1 MRLYLVRHGKAE
13 FGPED
18 ADRALSERGRADVEA
33 MAHHLAGQEISAARL
48 FHSTLLRARQTA
60 EILAGHIAPEK
71 PLQELADIEP
81 WGDVQAF
88 ARLAASWAEDDLPPT
103 WVVGH
108 EPFMG
113 DAVSLLVAGD
123 PNARLLEVKTGT
135 VMALESSV
143 YGPRWRLRWVLTPRI
158 VRGPKL
164 MQDAPG

>member
-13 FGPED
+13 AGAED
-18 ADRALSERGRADVEA
+18 ADRHLSERGRADVQA
-33 MAHHLAGQEISAARL
+33 VAQHLAAQEIPAQRI
-48 FHSTLLRARQTA
+48 FHSGLSRARQTA
-60 EILAGHIAPEK
+60 EILASHLAPET

-88 ARLAASWAEDDLPPT
+88 ARLMAGWAEDDLPPT

-113 DAVSLLVAGD
+113 DAASLLVGGD

-143 YGPRWRLRWVLTPRI
+143 YGPRWKLRWMLTPRI
-158 VRGPKL
+158 VRGVKT
-164 MQDAPG
+164 DADET